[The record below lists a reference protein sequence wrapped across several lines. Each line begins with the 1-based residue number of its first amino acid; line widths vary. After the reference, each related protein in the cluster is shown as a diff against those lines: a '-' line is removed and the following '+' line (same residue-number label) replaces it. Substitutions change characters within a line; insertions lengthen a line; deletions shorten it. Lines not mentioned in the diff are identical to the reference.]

1 DLPEGE
7 VLIKV
12 QYSGINYKD
21 ALATVKDSGVLKS
34 YPMVPGI
41 DLAGTV
47 VESDDPTIEK
57 GEEVIITGYDLGV
70 NHYGGFSEYA

>member
-1 DLPEGE
+1 
-7 VLIKV
+7 
-12 QYSGINYKD
+12 
-21 ALATVKDSGVLKS
+21 
-34 YPMVPGI
+34 MVPGI

-70 NHYGGFSEYA
+70 NHYVDLVSMPVLNQIGLLNVLKI